1 MAVVIFVIS
10 FDDYEQKPKG
20 LRKWEMWTG
29 RNQSVTT
36 VGVLA
41 SFECGPLHHFTVYM
55 SLWSTPQQHGFIE
68 MHAVVPCEYQGET
81 QGIK

>member
-1 MAVVIFVIS
+1 MAVVIFAIS

-20 LRKWEMWTG
+20 LRKREMRTG
-29 RNQSVTT
+29 RSQSVTS
-36 VGVLA
+36 VGVFA

-55 SLWSTPQQHGFIE
+55 SLWSAPQQQGFIE
-68 MHAVVPCEYQGET
+68 MHAVVSCEYQGET